1 MRRVAKVGVVIPARN
16 EEETLIAT
24 LKMLNAQ
31 TLRPRVIIVVDDGS
45 TDKTA
50 EIARKMNCTVVS
62 RSPHE
67 RSYIGKPELAET
79 AHMSEKEMKL

>member
-1 MRRVAKVGVVIPARN
+1 MAKVGIVIPARN

-31 TLRPRVIIVVDDGS
+31 RLRPRVIMVVDDGS

-50 EIARKMNCTVVS
+50 EIARKMNCMFLNYS
-62 RSPHE
+62 SLSSNE
-67 RSYIGKPELAET
+67 G
-79 AHMSEKEMKL
+79 

>member
-1 MRRVAKVGVVIPARN
+1 MELPVVCVATSALN
-16 EEETLIAT
+16 EEETLPAT
-24 LKMLNAQ
+24 LKMLKAQ

-62 RSPHE
+62 RSPH
-67 RSYIGKPELAET
+67 T
-79 AHMSEKEMKL
+79 